1 MIRNVIKLII
11 ITLIFSSCSLAPKYI
26 KPKSPISQKKIDQLF
41 SSKNHKDILWQ
52 DFFIDQDLIK
62 IINLSLKNNRDLK
75 IAALNIEQ
83 ARAQYNVSLS
93 NIFPKISASSSL
105 ERASQSSNNYK
116 PTNNFTAKLALTNFE
131 IDLFGKLQSIKNSNK
146 QLYLSSKQ
154 NHKIIKI
161 SLIAQIVDSY
171 IRFIANHQ
179 KMIYSYKIK
188 NAIEQKYNI
197 AKIRYENGIDS
208 KSNLIEQK
216 ARLNN
221 AKINLANDQ
230 NIVSQSR
237 NLLQILIGNYD
248 KKIFDNYTKIKEID
262 DIKIA
267 HKSLNFI
274 PSSKLLS
281 RPDIKRAEHN
291 LKAANANIGAARAMF
306 FPSIMLTSN
315 IGYASNQ
322 LTDLSTTR
330 SIWNIGP
337 KIDLPIF
344 SAGSNYANLSL
355 AKIRKKIE
363 IINYQK
369 AIEIAFKELKDQLSK
384 KKSIDQEL
392 ELAQEI
398 FDLKHNEYDITKTKY
413 DIGSESK
420 YNLIDQQIV
429 LYQAKQNYIDYKQE
443 HLINSINL
451 FKILGGG
458 IELAKEI
465 EL

>member
-11 ITLIFSSCSLAPKYI
+11 ITLIFSSCSLAPKY
-26 KPKSPISQKKIDQLF
+26 KRPESPISQQKIDQLF
-41 SSKNHKDILWQ
+41 SSTDHKDILWQ

-62 IINLSLKNNRDLK
+62 IINLSLENNRDLK

-154 NHKIIKI
+154 NHNIIKI

-221 AKINLANDQ
+221 AKINLANSQ

-248 KKIFDNYTKIKEID
+248 KKIFDNYTTIKEID

-369 AIEIAFKELKDQLSK
+369 TIEIAFKELKDQLSK
-384 KKSIDQEL
+384 KKSIAQEL
-392 ELAQEI
+392 KLAQEI
-398 FDLKHNEYDITKTKY
+398 FDLKHNEYDIIKTKY

-420 YNLIDQQIV
+420 YNLIDQQIA
-429 LYQAKQNYIDYKQE
+429 LYQAKQNYINYKQE

-465 EL
+465 KL

>member
-11 ITLIFSSCSLAPKYI
+11 ITLIFSSCSLAPKY
-26 KPKSPISQKKIDQLF
+26 KRPESPISQQKIDQLF
-41 SSKNHKDILWQ
+41 SSTDHKDILWQ

-62 IINLSLKNNRDLK
+62 IINLSLENNRDLK

-154 NHKIIKI
+154 NHNIIKI

-179 KMIYSYKIK
+179 TMIYSYKIK

-221 AKINLANDQ
+221 AKINLANSQ

-248 KKIFDNYTKIKEID
+248 KKIFDNYTTIKEID

-369 AIEIAFKELKDQLSK
+369 TIEIAFKELKDQLSK
-384 KKSIDQEL
+384 KKSIAQEL
-392 ELAQEI
+392 KLAQEI
-398 FDLKHNEYDITKTKY
+398 FDLKHNEYDIIKTKY

-420 YNLIDQQIV
+420 YNLIDQQIA
-429 LYQAKQNYIDYKQE
+429 LYQAKQNYINYKQE